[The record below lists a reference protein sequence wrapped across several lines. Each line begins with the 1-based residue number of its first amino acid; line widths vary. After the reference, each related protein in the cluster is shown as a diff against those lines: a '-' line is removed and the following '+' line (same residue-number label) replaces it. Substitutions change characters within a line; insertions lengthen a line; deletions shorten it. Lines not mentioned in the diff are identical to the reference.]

1 MKVIYGSEFLLDR
14 YITLGNPE
22 PLIKN
27 GMQYSIQRYQGKHK
41 DEFLLRS
48 GNGDILLFENN
59 VLKQYWQENE
69 DGKKSEEF
77 TRYKNG
83 RVDFTQR
90 FDYILDQMNSKRIV
104 YHKRG
109 LRMEIWSSQTGHLLY
124 HGEFNERRMREGW
137 GIEYDEESGNVV
149 VEGIWRKGIL
159 KEVIRLFNG
168 NTMTELKRNGED
180 SLDPTKRIPM
190 YVGGFRYDEDNERF
204 IREGVG
210 CLIEAQSGIA
220 TRESEW
226 KNGKEVSGTDLCY
239 GRYDPITK
247 QQIVQSIVDMT
258 KMSLQVTDLT
268 ISSNCCNDCYSLDL
282 NTYKWLQSIEI
293 GNECFESVQ
302 TFRINGLSRLK
313 YLKIGSNSF
322 TQNKSG
328 SGFDKSKSFQIL
340 NCESLESIQIGEYSF
355 SDFAGDFGLENL
367 PQLQSIQ
374 IGTIGYKSYNFHF
387 SSFVIRGTELILNA

>member
-1 MKVIYGSEFLLDR
+1 MYGSEFLLDR

-90 FDYILDQMNSKRIV
+90 FEYILDQMNSKRIV

-124 HGEFNERRMREGW
+124 HGEFNERQMREGW

-149 VEGIWRKGIL
+149 VEGIWNRGIL

-168 NTMTELKRNGED
+168 DVMTELKRNGAD
-180 SLDPTKRIPM
+180 SLDPTKRIPI

-204 IREGVG
+204 VREGVG

-220 TRESEW
+220 TREGEW

-247 QQIVQSIVDMT
+247 QQIVDNIVDMT

-340 NCESLESIQIGEYSF
+340 NCESLESIQVGEYSF
-355 SDFAGDFGLENL
+355 SDFAGDFDLENL

-374 IGTIGYKSYNFHF
+374 IGTIGYDSYNFHF
-387 SSFVIRGTELILNA
+387 SSFVVQGMDVILNA

>member
-1 MKVIYGSEFLLDR
+1 MYGSEFLLDR

-90 FDYILDQMNSKRIV
+90 FEYILDQMNSKRTV

-124 HGEFNERRMREGW
+124 HGEFNERQMREGW

-149 VEGIWRKGIL
+149 VEGIWNRGIL

-168 NTMTELKRNGED
+168 DVMTELKRNGAD
-180 SLDPTKRIPM
+180 SLDPTKRIPI

-204 IREGVG
+204 VREGVG

-220 TRESEW
+220 TREGEW

-247 QQIVQSIVDMT
+247 QQIVDNIVDMT

-328 SGFDKSKSFQIL
+328 NGFDKSKSFQIL
-340 NCESLESIQIGEYSF
+340 NCESLESIQVGEYSF
-355 SDFAGDFGLENL
+355 SDFAGDFDLENL

-374 IGTIGYKSYNFHF
+374 IGTIGYDSYNFHF
-387 SSFVIRGTELILNA
+387 SSFVVQGMDVILNA

>member
-1 MKVIYGSEFLLDR
+1 MYGSEFLLDR

-90 FDYILDQMNSKRIV
+90 FEYILDQMNSKRTV

-124 HGEFNERRMREGW
+124 HGEFNERQMREGWGIEYDEERMKEGW
-137 GIEYDEESGNVV
+137 GIEYDEESGNMVM
-149 VEGIWRKGIL
+149 EGMWSQGRLI
-159 KEVIRLFNG
+159 EVIRCFNG
-168 NTMTELKRNGED
+168 DVMTELKRNGSD
-180 SLDPTKRIPM
+180 SLDPTKRIPI
-190 YVGGFRYDEDNERF
+190 YVGGFRYDEINEAF
-204 IREGVG
+204 VREGKG
-210 CLIEAQSGIA
+210 CLIDEKTGIA

-226 KNGKEVSGTDLCY
+226 KDGKEVSGVYLHGGWY
-239 GRYDPITK
+239 NQKWRY
-247 QQIVQSIVDMT
+247 V
-258 KMSLQVTDLT
+258 L
-268 ISSNCCNDCYSLDL
+268 
-282 NTYKWLQSIEI
+282 
-293 GNECFESVQ
+293 
-302 TFRINGLSRLK
+302 
-313 YLKIGSNSF
+313 
-322 TQNKSG
+322 
-328 SGFDKSKSFQIL
+328 
-340 NCESLESIQIGEYSF
+340 
-355 SDFAGDFGLENL
+355 
-367 PQLQSIQ
+367 
-374 IGTIGYKSYNFHF
+374 
-387 SSFVIRGTELILNA
+387 

>member
-1 MKVIYGSEFLLDR
+1 MYGSEFLLDR

-90 FDYILDQMNSKRIV
+90 FEYILDQMNSKRTV

-124 HGEFNERRMREGW
+124 HGEFNERQMREGW

-149 VEGIWRKGIL
+149 VEGIWNRGIL

-168 NTMTELKRNGED
+168 DVMTELKRNGAD
-180 SLDPTKRIPM
+180 SLDPTKRIPI

-204 IREGVG
+204 VREGVG

-220 TRESEW
+220 TREGEW

-247 QQIVQSIVDMT
+247 QQIVDNIVDMT

-313 YLKIGSNSF
+313 YLKIGSN
-322 TQNKSG
+322 
-328 SGFDKSKSFQIL
+328 
-340 NCESLESIQIGEYSF
+340 
-355 SDFAGDFGLENL
+355 
-367 PQLQSIQ
+367 
-374 IGTIGYKSYNFHF
+374 
-387 SSFVIRGTELILNA
+387 